1 MKEGVHINLSQEIY
15 LGGKNPECDFFC
27 KAGKGQL
34 PTEGAYD
41 SYRASWSQSASKE
54 I

>member
-1 MKEGVHINLSQEIY
+1 MKVVNIHLSQEIY

-27 KAGKGQL
+27 KDAMGQL

-41 SYRASWSQSASKE
+41 SYRASWSQRASKE